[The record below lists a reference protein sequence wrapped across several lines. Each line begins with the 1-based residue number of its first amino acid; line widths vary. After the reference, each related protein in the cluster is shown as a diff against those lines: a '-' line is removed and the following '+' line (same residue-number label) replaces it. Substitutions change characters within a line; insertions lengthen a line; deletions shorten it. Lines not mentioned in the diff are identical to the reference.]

1 MSKEPHDIGYIS
13 LIGNRAI
20 NQDRCLSLQTDNG
33 ILLGV
38 ADGMGG
44 HPKGERAAQILVDV
58 CELYFG
64 RRSNDIPNP
73 NLFLKQLLIKAHQE
87 ILNFGNE
94 QRPSINPRTTAAMAL
109 ILDQTAHWAHLGDSR
124 LYLFRKGDLIQRTV
138 DHSYVENLRRHGIIS
153 SEETKSH
160 PQRNYVTR
168 CLGGLPGDPD
178 ASFEAIQL
186 EKGDIQMLCS
196 DGLWGSIDEELMG
209 EAFSSGMSMTEAT
222 EALANEAAL
231 KAFPESDNVTIL
243 AFKVGDPEP
252 GTPEAQLYTQQN
264 KKEAISQAVTNLQA
278 AILNFETDKIKDK
291 S

>member
-1 MSKEPHDIGYIS
+1 MSREPHDIGHMS
-13 LIGNRAI
+13 LIGNRTI

-64 RRSNDIPNP
+64 RRSSDIPNP

-109 ILDQTAHWAHLGDSR
+109 ILDQTAYWAHLGDSR
-124 LYLFRKGDLIQRTV
+124 LYLFRNGDLIQRTI

-178 ASFEAIQL
+178 VSFEAIQL
-186 EKGDIQMLCS
+186 ETGDIQMLCS
-196 DGLWGSIDEELMG
+196 DGLWGPIDEELMG
-209 EAFSSGMSMTEAT
+209 EAFSSDMSMTEAT

-243 AFKVGDPEP
+243 AFRMGDPEP

-264 KKEAISQAVTNLQA
+264 KKEAVSQAVTNLQA

-291 S
+291 P